1 MVPLENLPTIL
12 GGKVEIDEEFS
23 SVGPWAN
30 QQHQQGDLQ
39 GRNGSGAGR
48 EAREQ
53 QGAESGEVD
62 VAAEVSLCGTGA
74 AGAGD
79 KKGTDL
85 EDLSR
90 GVAGLAL
97 GATAVSVPA

>member
-30 QQHQQGDLQ
+30 QQGELHA
-39 GRNGSGAGR
+39 RNASGAGR
-48 EAREQ
+48 DAGAQ
-53 QGAESGEVD
+53 QGTEGGEVD
-62 VAAEVSLCGTGA
+62 VAAEVSLCGSGA

-79 KKGTDL
+79 KKVADL

-90 GVAGLAL
+90 GVEGLGL
-97 GATAVSVPA
+97 GGNTVSVPA